1 MSVLKD
7 ILIEKMRALFSGK
20 GLHRFL
26 KNHESDFEDL
36 TAGNQKQKILSS
48 DVVAFEGNLD
58 ISA

>member
-1 MSVLKD
+1 
-7 ILIEKMRALFSGK
+7 MRALFSGK

-36 TAGNQKQKILSS
+36 TVGNQKQKILSS

-58 ISA
+58 IST